1 MLNVVSLAGLFEPV
15 CALTACCDY
24 YLVAVYGF
32 LFAAVTGIRNDN
44 TLTYAVFYYNILAV
58 LPERRFR

>member
-1 MLNVVSLAGLFEPV
+1 MLYIMRLAGLFEPV

-32 LFAAVTGIRNDN
+32 LFAAVTGI
-44 TLTYAVFYYNILAV
+44 
-58 LPERRFR
+58 